1 MNTLRYQLQHTE
13 AHSQARAG
21 RITTDHGVI
30 ETPIFMPV
38 GTVGSVK
45 ALTQQHLTELVQAQ
59 IILGNTYHLF
69 LRPGTVILQ
78 QASGLHRFIG
88 WDRPM
93 LTDSGGYQ
101 VYSLAQNRQITEE
114 GVTFANHIDGSKHLF
129 TPESVIDIERQ
140 IGADII
146 MVLDECPPYP
156 CDYAYAQQSMA
167 MTHRW
172 AQRCKDH
179 FTRQPP
185 QYDYGQN
192 LFPIIQGSSYR
203 ELRTQSTEF
212 VAGLDL
218 PGHAIG
224 GLSVGEPAEIMYEL
238 TDLSCRILPRSQ
250 PRYLMGVGT
259 PTNLL
264 ECIALGVDMFDC
276 VLPTRNARHGEKIIL
291 GADVKNGS
299 IAVSGWQEES
309 GVELHNFLKD
319 YQEKSVQYTICT
331 DVAKDGL
338 LQGPAIDLYR
348 EISENLPELKLIAS
362 GGVTTVDDLRKL
374 RDIGCFGAIVG
385 KAIYEGNIQVSEL
398 QQFA

>member
-1 MNTLRYQLQHTE
+1 VNNLSYQLQHTD

-45 ALTQQHLTELVQAQ
+45 ALTQEHLTELVQAQ

-69 LRPGTVILQ
+69 LRPGIEILQ
-78 QASGLHRFIG
+78 QAGGLHRFIG

-101 VYSLAQNRQITEE
+101 VYSLAHNRKITEE

-129 TPESVIDIERQ
+129 TPESVMDIERA

-146 MVLDECPPYP
+146 MALDECPPYP
-156 CDYAYAQQSMA
+156 CDYAYAQQSMS

-179 FTRQPP
+179 FTQQAPR
-185 QYDYGQN
+185 YDYGQN

-203 ELRTQSTEF
+203 DLRTQSTEF
-212 VAGLDL
+212 IARLDL
-218 PGHAIG
+218 PGNAIG

-238 TDLSCRILPRSQ
+238 TDLSCRILPRDK

-259 PTNLL
+259 PANLL

-276 VLPTRNARHGEKIIL
+276 VLPTRNARHGLIYTREGIRNLKNKKHE
-291 GADVKNGS
+291 ADFS
-299 IAVSGWQEES
+299 PLDPDSTCPLDQ
-309 GVELHNFLKD
+309 
-319 YQEKSVQYTICT
+319 QYTKAYLRHLFKAQEYLAFT
-331 DVAKDGL
+331 
-338 LQGPAIDLYR
+338 
-348 EISENLPELKLIAS
+348 IAS
-362 GGVTTVDDLRKL
+362 VHNLAFFLWLVGEARRRILDDSFASWKQKM
-374 RDIGCFGAIVG
+374 VG
-385 KAIYEGNIQVSEL
+385 KL
-398 QQFA
+398 DRRL